1 MSFFSSL
8 RNLFR
13 KSGERGKVEAAGEDR
28 EVTPFIQ
35 SDTPPLDAEPS
46 SLDALHFSKLGTD
59 FGSSVPHERI
69 KVWKQGDVIL
79 NTYRVLDVRMGGM
92 GYVYIAEHLGWK
104 VKMAIKCPNEAV
116 LSNKSHFSRVLREA
130 DAWIGLGLHPN
141 IAFCYYI
148 RQIEGVPN
156 IFIEYV
162 DGGSLRDWIAD
173 GRSRDL
179 RVGLDL
185 AMQFCH
191 GMNYAHKRGMIHRDV
206 KPENILLTSGGLV
219 KITDFGIAMVD
230 TSLVDSM
237 YDAELPLSQVWD
249 RDALLTS
256 VGSIMGSPS
265 YMAPEQWEDSHSVD
279 FRADVFS
286 FGVCM
291 YEMFCGERPFRRSS
305 RDARE
310 RGIPPFDPIELR
322 RDLPPRL
329 AEVLRRCVSFD
340 RDGRF
345 DSFADLGTEL
355 AQIYRDL
362 FGEDPPHSEVSEV
375 VFKADGL
382 NNRAVSYLELGRKQE
397 AAALWERALREDPQ
411 HLESTFN
418 YGYLKWQSLE
428 ISDEVFVA
436 HMRELE
442 SAWGSNPDYWRCMG
456 WISLERGDFEAVE
469 KIQRT
474 KYRISD
480 SGFAEA
486 QSEWRKNML
495 TPVKSIRGSRW
506 GVEDFTALA
515 LSPDGKYAVTGSSDG
530 VVRMWDI
537 SLGEMLREMGGHV
550 GGVRAV
556 DISPDGSFAA
566 SGGEDGTTVVWE
578 MASRKPIAEL
588 NDGRGGVY
596 AVRFSPG
603 GDVLAVGGADSI
615 VRIWDFRFPRVIKSL
630 VGHTDAVLSLAFSS
644 DGRLLAS
651 SGKDSNIRLWSV
663 ETGRLLYAYIGHN
676 DSVMDL
682 GFSPSGR
689 FLISASADNTL
700 RLWDVMGGKEIKQ
713 FRFHND
719 LVCTVSFSPEGDY
732 VLSGG
737 WDKVVRISSV
747 ASGYGS
753 WQQRHLGRVVGA
765 RFALDGRRVVSVDR
779 EGTILLWEVSYPK
792 KVAEYVHPYPLLC
805 KVSTVDKISLLRK
818 EAKAVVASASQ
829 AIKGGDYQGAYG
841 LLRRGLS
848 LPGYERDRELIDL
861 VTLCASWGKG
871 RRRGL
876 NNAWLLTTLKGHTDW
891 VSTVSISPSCRFV
904 LSAGYDKTVRLWDL
918 GAGKQVR
925 IYDEGTWG
933 EGSGNVNSV
942 EFSSNGHYAVSG
954 GWDGKVRLWEVMSG
968 SEVKRFAGHEGY
980 VTSVRIGSDG
990 SRIIS
995 GGVDGTV
1002 RLWDVGG
1009 YGEIARLRGHKGIV
1023 FSVQFSR
1030 DATQAVSAGD
1040 DGVVRLWDVPGGRLI
1055 GTLVGHAGGV
1065 LTVDFSPDGVHVV
1078 SGGND
1083 GTIRLWDI
1091 KAMREVRRLDGHGS
1105 WVSSVCFSPDGKY
1118 VLSGSRDAT
1127 MRLWDVSS
1135 GVELRRFEGH
1145 TAWVTCVRFSQ
1156 DGRFAATGSWD
1167 HSVIVWEFDWD
1178 WEFL

>member
-8 RNLFR
+8 KNLFR
-13 KSGERGKVEAAGEDR
+13 KAGERGRTEATEDR
-28 EVTPFIQ
+28 DVTPFIPG
-35 SDTPPLDAEPS
+35 DAPPLRAEPS
-46 SLDALHFSKLGTD
+46 PFDPPYLSELGTD
-59 FGSSVPHERI
+59 FGPSISHERV
-69 KVWKQGDVIL
+69 KVWKKGDVIL
-79 NTYRVLDVRMGGM
+79 NTYRVLDVKMGGM

-116 LSNKSHFSRVLREA
+116 LSNRSHFSRVLREA

-162 DGGSLRDWIAD
+162 DGGSLRDWIAE
-173 GRSRDL
+173 GRSKDL

-185 AMQFCH
+185 AIQFCH
-191 GMNYAHKRGMIHRDV
+191 GMNYAHKRGMIHRDI
-206 KPENILLTSGGLV
+206 KPENILLTRDGLV

-237 YDAELPLSQVWD
+237 YDSELPLSRVWD
-249 RDALLTS
+249 RDASLTS
-256 VGSIMGSPS
+256 VGSVMGSPS

-305 RDARE
+305 RDAKE
-310 RGIPPFDPIELR
+310 RGTPPFDPIELR
-322 RDLPPRL
+322 RDLPPSL
-329 AEVLRRCVSFD
+329 ADVLRRCVSFD
-340 RDGRF
+340 RDRRF
-345 DSFADLGTEL
+345 DSFADLGAEL
-355 AQIYRDL
+355 AQIYQSL
-362 FGEDPPHSEVSEV
+362 FDEDPPHGEVPDV

-382 NNRAVSYLELGRKQE
+382 NNRAISYLELGRKQE
-397 AAALWERALREDPQ
+397 AIALWERALREDPQ

-418 YGYLKWQSLE
+418 YGYLKWQNFE

-442 SAWGSNPDYWRCMG
+442 GTWGSNPDYWRCMA
-456 WISLERGDFEAVE
+456 WINLERGDFEAVE
-469 KIQRT
+469 RIQRT
-474 KYRISD
+474 KYRIVD
-480 SGFAEA
+480 PEFAEV

-506 GVEDFTALA
+506 GAGDFTALA
-515 LSPDGKYAVTGSSDG
+515 LTSDGRYAITGSSDG
-530 VVRMWDI
+530 VVRMWDV
-537 SLGEMLREMGGHV
+537 SLGEMLREMGGHTGCV
-550 GGVRAV
+550 LTV

-566 SGGEDGTTVVWE
+566 SGGEDGITLVWE
-578 MASRKPIAEL
+578 MASRKSIAEL
-588 NDGRGGVY
+588 NEGLGGVY
-596 AVRFSPG
+596 SVKFSPR
-603 GDVLAVGGADSI
+603 GDTLATCGADSI
-615 VRIWDFRFPRVIKSL
+615 VRIWDFRFPKVTKRL
-630 VGHTDAVLSLAFSS
+630 VGHTDAVLSLAFSY
-644 DGRLLAS
+644 DGSLLAS
-651 SGKDSNIRLWSV
+651 SGKDNTIRLWSV
-663 ETGRLLYAYIGHN
+663 EAGRLLFTYIGHN
-676 DSVMDL
+676 DSVMDVS
-682 GFSPSGR
+682 FSPSGR
-689 FLISASADNTL
+689 FLISAGADNAL
-700 RLWDVMGGKEIKQ
+700 RLWDVMGGREVRQ

-737 WDKVVRISSV
+737 WDKVVRISRV

-779 EGTILLWEVSYPK
+779 EGTMISWEVSYPK
-792 KVAEYVHPYPLLC
+792 RVAAGVHPYPLLC
-805 KVSTVDKISLLRK
+805 KVSTVDKLSLHRK
-818 EAKAVVASASQ
+818 AAKAIVTSASQ
-829 AIKGGDYQGAYG
+829 AIRGGDYLRAYE

-861 VTLCASWGKG
+861 ITLCTSWGKA

-918 GAGKQVR
+918 EAGKQVR
-925 IYDEGTWG
+925 IYDESTWG
-933 EGSGNVNSV
+933 GGLGNVNSV

-954 GWDGKVRLWEVMSG
+954 GWDGKVRLWEVMTG
-968 SEVKRFAGHEGY
+968 REVKRFSGHDGY
-980 VTSVRIGSDG
+980 VTSVQIEADG
-990 SRIIS
+990 SRILS

-1002 RLWDVGG
+1002 RLWDPRSGE
-1009 YGEIARLRGHKGIV
+1009 EIARLRGHKGIV

-1030 DATQAVSAGD
+1030 DSTRAVSAGD
-1040 DGVVRLWDVPGGRLI
+1040 DGVIRLWDVLQGRLI
-1055 GTLVGHAGGV
+1055 GVLVGHTGGV
-1065 LTVDFSPDGVHVV
+1065 LAVDFSPDGVHVV

-1083 GTIRLWDI
+1083 GTIRLWNTG
-1091 KAMREVRRLDGHGS
+1091 AMREVRRLDGHGS
-1105 WVSSVCFSPDGKY
+1105 WVSSVSFSPDGKY
-1118 VLSGSRDAT
+1118 IISGSRDAT

-1145 TAWVTCVRFSQ
+1145 TAWVTCARFSQ
-1156 DGRFAATGSWD
+1156 DGRFAVTGSWD
-1167 HSVIVWEFDWD
+1167 HSVIVWEFNWD
-1178 WEFL
+1178 WEFV